1 MARIVELRTRFSV
14 DQCLGVLRT
23 SSQLP
28 PRIRFTVP
36 LKQTFYGTFSPPRFR
51 LFVLGPDYIPNSFMP
66 YFYGLLIPTSDG
78 TILRG
83 SLRRHPMV
91 SVLFVLWCGWFFGIL
106 GFFLWA
112 VVTGYGRFEVHPAL
126 AVLAVLCVW
135 GMGVVVIRSGVRKGQ
150 PQEEALLKFVES
162 ILEAVE
168 SKEMRLA
175 NQRVSRI
182 FASFFP

>member
-1 MARIVELRTRFSV
+1 
-14 DQCLGVLRT
+14 
-23 SSQLP
+23 
-28 PRIRFTVP
+28 
-36 LKQTFYGTFSPPRFR
+36 
-51 LFVLGPDYIPNSFMP
+51 
-66 YFYGLLIPTSDG
+66 
-78 TILRG
+78 
-83 SLRRHPMV
+83 MV

-168 SKEMRLA
+168 SKELRFA
-175 NQRVSRI
+175 NQQVNRI